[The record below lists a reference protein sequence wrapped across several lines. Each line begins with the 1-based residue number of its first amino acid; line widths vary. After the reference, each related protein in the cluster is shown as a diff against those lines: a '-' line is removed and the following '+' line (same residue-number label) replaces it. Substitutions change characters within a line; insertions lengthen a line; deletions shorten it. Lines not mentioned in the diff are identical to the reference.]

1 LAERQSVDFQRL
13 SSQLDAIRAGIREV
27 GVDGWLLYDLHA
39 RNTVASKLL
48 GHGDMTRRYF
58 VYVPAEGEPRAL
70 IHGIEEA
77 PWDGWSWERASYVG
91 WRELDDR
98 LRTLLSG
105 VGRVAME
112 TSDGDAVPAVDLVP
126 AGVIE
131 LVRSTGVE
139 VVSSGDLI
147 SRFHSRWSDEE
158 LGTHRRASKI
168 LADTARE
175 ILERLAASVDDG
187 VFVTEGT
194 VSEWVVDALNGSGL
208 RAGADCIVATG
219 VNAADPHYAPL
230 SGGAAFRRADA
241 VLLDLWAKE
250 REEAIYADQ
259 TWMGYLGAS
268 VPERHAKL
276 FGIICAARDAAVE
289 FLEQSWKAGQTVQGS
304 EVDDVAR
311 NLITDE
317 GYGAF
322 FIHRTGHS
330 IDQATH
336 GMGPNI
342 DNLETRD
349 VRRLIPGVG
358 FSIEPGIYIPG
369 EVGVRTEINVFMGE
383 SGPEVT
389 TPEPQSEMWTLLA
402 K

>member
-1 LAERQSVDFQRL
+1 
-13 SSQLDAIRAGIREV
+13 
-27 GVDGWLLYDLHA
+27 VDGWLLYDLHA

-58 VYVPAEGEPRAL
+58 VFVPAEGDPRAL

-91 WRELDDR
+91 WRELDER
-98 LRTLLSG
+98 LRALLSG
-105 VGRVAME
+105 VKRVAME

-139 VVSSGDLI
+139 VVSSGDLV
-147 SRFHSRWSDEE
+147 SRFHSRWSDAE

-194 VSEWVVDALNGSGL
+194 VGEWVVDALKARGL

-219 VNAADPHYAPL
+219 LNAADPHYAPL

-250 REEAIYADQ
+250 REDAIYADQ

-289 FLEQSWKAGQTVQGS
+289 FLEQSWKAGKVVQGS

-311 NLITDE
+311 NLITDQ

-369 EVGVRTEINVFMGE
+369 EVGVRTEINVYMGE
-383 SGPEVT
+383 NGPEVT
-389 TPEPQSEMWTLLA
+389 TPAPQSEMWTLLA